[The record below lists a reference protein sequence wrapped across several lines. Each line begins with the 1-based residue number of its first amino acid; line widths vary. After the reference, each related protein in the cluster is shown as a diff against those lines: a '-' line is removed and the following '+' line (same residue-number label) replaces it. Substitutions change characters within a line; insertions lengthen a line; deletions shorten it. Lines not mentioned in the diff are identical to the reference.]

1 MARGHADKCGRSI
14 RFSGP
19 VEGTSAQMFR
29 GKNEGEPAR
38 AGATHTAGLQVG
50 MWPTSG
56 KSWSKRFVY
65 PHLWCGDEC

>member
-1 MARGHADKCGRSI
+1 
-14 RFSGP
+14 
-19 VEGTSAQMFR
+19 MFR

-56 KSWSKRFVY
+56 NSWRKRFDST
-65 PHLWCGDEC
+65 LTCGVGINARGGGVSVCWVS

>member
-1 MARGHADKCGRSI
+1 
-14 RFSGP
+14 
-19 VEGTSAQMFR
+19 MFR

-56 KSWSKRFVY
+56 KSWS
-65 PHLWCGDEC
+65 LSTLTCGVGMNARGGGVSVCWVW